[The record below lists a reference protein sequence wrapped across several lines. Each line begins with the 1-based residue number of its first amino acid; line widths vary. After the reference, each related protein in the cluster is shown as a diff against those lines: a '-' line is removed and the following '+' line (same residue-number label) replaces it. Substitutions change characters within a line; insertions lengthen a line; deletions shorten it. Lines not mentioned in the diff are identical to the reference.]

1 MTIARERTALEAE
14 GVRKVYR
21 RGQTDVVAL
30 AGVDVTVTAGEF
42 VAVMGPSGSG
52 KSTLMHLLGAL
63 DTPTEGDVRVNG
75 RSLAGMSR
83 RQLASVRAKE
93 IGFVFQAFNL
103 VPGLTALDNVALPA
117 LLGGEAKPARSRA
130 AELLE
135 RVGLGDARDAT
146 PSELSGGQ
154 QQRIAVARSLVMDPA
169 VVLADEPT
177 GNLDSIAGAEVLSLL
192 EGARD
197 DRRTLVLVT
206 HDARIAAR
214 ADRIVSLRDG
224 QICEHLD
231 TRPIDGTRRRPRDRL
246 LRVQT

>member
-1 MTIARERTALEAE
+1 
-14 GVRKVYR
+14 
-21 RGQTDVVAL
+21 
-30 AGVDVTVTAGEF
+30 
-42 VAVMGPSGSG
+42 
-52 KSTLMHLLGAL
+52 
-63 DTPTEGDVRVNG
+63 
-75 RSLAGMSR
+75 MSR
-83 RQLASVRAKE
+83 RQLAAVRARE

-103 VPGLTALDNVALPA
+103 VPGLSALDNVALPA
-117 LLGGEAKPARSRA
+117 LLGGGSKFARSRA
-130 AELLE
+130 AELLD

-154 QQRIAVARSLVMDPA
+154 QQRIAVARALIMNPA

-177 GNLDSIAGAEVLSLL
+177 GNLDSTAGAEVLSLL

-197 DRRTLVLVT
+197 GRRTLVLVT

-231 TRPIDGTRRRPRDRL
+231 ARPVAGARRRSRDRL
-246 LRVQT
+246 IRVES

>member
-1 MTIARERTALEAE
+1 
-14 GVRKVYR
+14 VRKVYR
-21 RGQTDVVAL
+21 RGKTDEVAL

-52 KSTLMHLLGAL
+52 KSTLMHLLGGL

-75 RSLAGMSR
+75 RSLVGMSR
-83 RQLASVRAKE
+83 RQLAAVRARE

-103 VPGLTALDNVALPA
+103 VPGLSALDNVALPA
-117 LLGGEAKPARSRA
+117 LLGGGSKFARSRA
-130 AELLE
+130 AELLD

-154 QQRIAVARSLVMDPA
+154 QQRIAVARALIMDPA

-177 GNLDSIAGAEVLSLL
+177 GNLDSTAGAEVLSLL

-197 DRRTLVLVT
+197 GQWTLVLVT

-231 TRPIDGTRRRPRDRL
+231 ARPVAGAGRRSRDRL
-246 LRVQT
+246 IRVES